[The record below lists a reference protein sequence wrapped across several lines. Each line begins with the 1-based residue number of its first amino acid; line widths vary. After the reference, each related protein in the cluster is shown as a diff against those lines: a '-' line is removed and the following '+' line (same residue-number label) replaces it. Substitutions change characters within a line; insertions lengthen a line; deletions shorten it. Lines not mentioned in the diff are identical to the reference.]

1 MKTTKI
7 ISDPEAFQLLADDS
21 RRRMIFILRAKPPTV
36 SQIAEELNL
45 SPQTVYHHIQKL
57 KKAEMVEVVKEER
70 VGHLIESYYQST
82 AEVFNCSIG
91 DSGAGI
97 EVHKKLIK
105 TTVENLNKLGF
116 ILEYDEAT
124 AEKIVDAE
132 TKLNK
137 SWASEEFADKISKF
151 EDVDFL
157 SRQHIAETAQNLS
170 LSDQEFNERL
180 ANERK
185 VRELYLSMSPPSKK
199 KQGLVA
205 VASGKAS

>member
-1 MKTTKI
+1 MKPTKN

-21 RRRMIFILRAKPPTV
+21 RRRIIFLLRAKPLTV
-36 SQIAEELNL
+36 SKIAEELDL

-57 KKAEMVEVVKEER
+57 KNAEMVEVVKEER

-97 EVHKKLIK
+97 EVHKKLIE

-116 ILEYDEAT
+116 NLQYNEMT
-124 AEKIVDAE
+124 ADKIVDAE
-132 TKLNK
+132 NKLNK
-137 SWASEEFADKISKF
+137 SWKNDEFADKVSKF

-157 SRQHIAETAQNLS
+157 SQQHIAETAQNLS
-170 LSDQEFNERL
+170 LSDEEFNERL

-185 VRELYLSMSPPSKK
+185 VRELYLSMSRLSKK
-199 KQGLVA
+199 KQELVS
-205 VASGKAS
+205 VVSGKAS

>member
-21 RRRMIFILRAKPPTV
+21 RRRIIFLLRAKPLTV
-36 SQIAEELNL
+36 SKIAEELDL

-57 KKAEMVEVVKEER
+57 KNAEMVEVVKEER

-91 DSGAGI
+91 ESAAGI
-97 EVHKKLIK
+97 AVHKKLIQS
-105 TTVENLNKLGF
+105 TVENLNKLGF
-116 ILEYDEAT
+116 SLEYDDET
-124 AEKIVDAE
+124 AQRIVDAE
-132 TKLNK
+132 NKLNK
-137 SWASEEFADKISKF
+137 TWNNEEFAEKVSKF

-157 SRQHIAETAQNLS
+157 SSQHIAETAKNLS
-170 LSDQEFNERL
+170 LSDEEFNERL

-185 VRELYLSMSPPSKK
+185 VRELYLSMARPRKK
-199 KQGLVA
+199 KQELVS
-205 VASGKAS
+205 VVGGKAS